1 MTETGAWL
9 LGWAV
14 DISFVMIM
22 MAMVLAFLRLG
33 LGPTLPDRVVAL
45 DLITMLAVA
54 FAALFAVSSGQEGFL
69 DVAIAL
75 ALIAFLATV
84 AFARFAERR
93 VVRIAAAEEGAS
105 VDKPGGETTGEPD
118 SKEPPA

>member
-22 MAMVLAFLRLG
+22 LAMVLAFLRLG

-54 FAALFAVSSGQEGFL
+54 FAALFAQEGGTLLRAEIAALL
-69 DVAIAL
+69 DTQPQAMAEKKAIASYIPL
-75 ALIAFLATV
+75 GHLFPI
-84 AFARFAERR
+84 R
-93 VVRIAAAEEGAS
+93 VS
-105 VDKPGGETTGEPD
+105 
-118 SKEPPA
+118 